1 MKGINMVPFVT
12 YMPFI
17 LGALP
22 FIVLIV
28 IIVVIFRYHLGKKQ
42 LEHQQI
48 MAAIEKGAPLPELR
62 PIIQQK
68 KEVDWIRSLT
78 VGIAFLLMG
87 IGMVII
93 SLISFCY
100 SIPDEDASFGLII
113 AAVVFLAIG
122 AAGVCRGILRQK
134 YDKALSDKSALNA
147 NNGQ

>member
-1 MKGINMVPFVT
+1 
-12 YMPFI
+12 MPFI

-22 FIVLIV
+22 FVVLIV
-28 IIVVIFRYHLGKKQ
+28 ITVMLFRYLLSKKQ

-48 MAAIEKGAPLPELR
+48 IAAIEKGTPLPELK

-87 IGMVII
+87 VGMVII
-93 SLISFCY
+93 SLISFNYY
-100 SIPDEDASFGLII
+100 SADNASFGLFI
-113 AAVVFLAIG
+113 ASVVLFAIG
-122 AAGVCRGILRQK
+122 TAGIIRGILQRK
-134 YDKALSDKSALNA
+134 YDKALSSDKSALNA